1 MITLLLVLI
10 VIGVLWYVVENYIP
24 MPPPMQTIVRVVF
37 VVAVVL
43 YVLSAFGVLRT
54 TTIVP

>member
-1 MITLLLVLI
+1 MISLLLVLI